1 MILRL
6 AAGIMSLNLVSLMV
20 VIWALLVPV
29 ELPEIYNEP
38 FPVSPAIV
46 AKGEVLTYTIEYNK
60 THMMQVDTHKN
71 IICEDGN
78 LVTMAP
84 THTAAPTGTHRVDID
99 VTIPEKTSLGVC
111 HIEIT
116 NTYHVNALRDE
127 NRTMQTQDFTVI
139 ERL

>member
-1 MILRL
+1 MILRF
-6 AAGIMSLNLVSLMV
+6 AAGIMALNLISLMI
-20 VIWALLVPV
+20 VIGALLVPV

-38 FPVSPAIV
+38 FPVSPKV
-46 AKGEVLTYTIEYNK
+46 VQRGEVLTYVIEYNK
-60 THMMQVDTHKN
+60 TEMMQVDTHKN
-71 IICEDGN
+71 IICNDGN

-84 THTAAPTGTHRVDID
+84 THTAAPTGKHRVEVD

-127 NRTMQTQDFTVI
+127 NRTMQTQEFTVI
-139 ERL
+139 ERI